1 MEDERFDAVLMEVAG
16 QCGGIQPLLDTIFAF
31 LYRRTDFFHVMRE
44 GDKIGFPPGVAEK
57 LVMRGFKQYE
67 QMAIAARQQAEQRAQ
82 SKPPSEPP
90 SKPAPS
96 KPAPSEPAPAEPAVP
111 AAREEKAASAPQP
124 ARAEPAASASAPAGA
139 PSTASSR
146 TACKKSVAH
155 LAEDKPYNG
164 GRAEGYSWEQTLHDV
179 TIVAPVPAGTRARDV
194 VCVISK
200 THLSLK
206 LRGAEKPIIDGEFPC
221 DARNNQ
227 TVWEKVRA
235 DESYWNVGEV
245 DGVLAV
251 TVYLEK
257 DREAWW
263 KSAIEGH
270 AGIDTTKVDSTRS
283 MYEYDDETQGAIRKI
298 MFDQDQKRKGLCAA
312 PPPLPAAHRVPRVR
326 RVRMPRGRPSSDEL
340 KNEDML
346 RKAWDAEGSPFKGTP
361 FDPSKINMGGGG
373 GGSMPLPG
381 MPPPSA
387 EIEEIDE
394 YQ

>member
-67 QMAIAARQQAEQRAQ
+67 QMAIAARQQAEQQAQ
-82 SKPPSEPP
+82 SKPPNKPPSEPP
-90 SKPAPS
+90 SEPARS
-96 KPAPSEPAPAEPAVP
+96 KPARSDPAPAEPAVP

-263 KSAIEGH
+263 KSAIEGD

-298 MFDQDQKRKGLCAA
+298 MFDQEQKRKGL
-312 PPPLPAAHRVPRVR
+312 PT
-326 RVRMPRGRPSSDEL
+326 SDEL

-361 FDPSKINMGGGG
+361 FDPSMINFNGSGDGSGAMPPGMEGLPGGLP
-373 GGSMPLPG
+373 PLPG
-381 MPPPSA
+381 AAA
-387 EIEEIDE
+387 EEDEEPRIQEVDG
-394 YQ
+394 